1 MNRMNSEKEMRLKQK
16 ASFYFNEKLICHVT
30 KEPKGFVNGW
40 FRSDLIDEL
49 YYLFEDVRWSGEER
63 RLFLVDIFDINDYED
78 ER

>member
-1 MNRMNSEKEMRLKQK
+1 MNSEKEMRLKQK